1 MTGSVTDVIVARS
14 RQAEDLRTMVWW
26 SIGGH
31 ALLLALMIVWPLGPS
46 AGRVEQVMRISLG
59 GAPGPRT
66 GGLTQIGARPV
77 QAPPPETDTRRA
89 VTPPAPVQPKMTLP
103 DPKSKPRAAP
113 KPDRAPPQ
121 SASRK
126 LSTGAEPADGNA
138 RAETAVKRGQGFG
151 LSSAGGAGG
160 PVQVDVADF
169 CCQEYLTQLVSIITR
184 SWDQNQGVVGSTG
197 VKFTILRD
205 GTIQA
210 PSVETPSG
218 FIALD
223 SAALRA
229 VQLATL
235 PPLPAAYQY
244 QTLPVHLRFDYQR

>member
-1 MTGSVTDVIVARS
+1 MIGTVTDVIVARS
-14 RQAEDLRTMVWW
+14 QQVEDLRTMVWW
-26 SIGGH
+26 SLGGH
-31 ALLLALMIVWPLGPS
+31 VLLLALVILWPMGP
-46 AGRVEQVMRISLG
+46 RTDRTEQVMRISLG

-103 DPKSKPRAAP
+103 DPKAKPRPAP
-113 KPDRAPPQ
+113 RPDRAPPR
-121 SASRK
+121 SSSRTP
-126 LSTGAEPADGNA
+126 STGPEPTDGNA

-160 PVQVDVADF
+160 PVQVDVVDF
-169 CCQEYLTQLVSIITR
+169 CCQEYLEQLVTIIQR

-205 GTIQA
+205 GTIHA
-210 PSVETPSG
+210 PTIERPSG

-229 VQLATL
+229 LQLSKL
-235 PPLPAAYQY
+235 PPLPSAYQY
-244 QTLPVHLRFDYQR
+244 STLPVHLRFDYQR